1 MKNAII
7 IVDHGSR
14 RMESNQMLEEVARL
28 FHQRFADQYDIVEP
42 AHMEL
47 CEPSI
52 DTAFNRAVNKGAS
65 RIVVAPFFLSFG
77 KHWTRDI
84 PSLLSQAAATHEAV
98 EYQLVEPLGIDD
110 LMLELLHKRI
120 VNSQERVFHG
130 GEIDE
135 RIEGLEPTVRR
146 EQCTSCPFR
155 VEPNGTITD
164 TRKLTAQS

>member
-1 MKNAII
+1 MKTAII

-28 FHQRFADQYDIVEP
+28 FGQRFSSQYDIVEP

-52 DTAFNRAVNKGAS
+52 ATAYAACVKRGAS
-65 RIVVAPFFLSFG
+65 RIVVVPFFLSFG

-84 PSLLSQAAATHEAV
+84 PSLLSQAAVDFPGT

-110 LMLELLHKRI
+110 LMLDLLHKRATQTTEPI
-120 VNSQERVFHG
+120 LKSGQS
-130 GEIDE
+130 DP
-135 RIEGLEPTVRR
+135 RIEGLEPSTRR
-146 EQCTSCPFR
+146 EQCTSCPFK
-155 VEPNGTITD
+155 VEPDGRIID
-164 TRKLTAQS
+164 TRKVG